1 MPTTK
6 LPSPRVAQG
15 AQRAFIVGSN
25 PTINVLCAYD
35 DGVFLENGV
44 ENDLTDA
51 WAMCT
56 EEEGRKLMI
65 RTESDGH
72 KDMRNQK
79 KGGLV
84 GRR

>member
-6 LPSPRVAQG
+6 LPSPKVAQS

-44 ENDLTDA
+44 ENDSTYA
-51 WAMCT
+51 
-56 EEEGRKLMI
+56 
-65 RTESDGH
+65 
-72 KDMRNQK
+72 
-79 KGGLV
+79 
-84 GRR
+84 